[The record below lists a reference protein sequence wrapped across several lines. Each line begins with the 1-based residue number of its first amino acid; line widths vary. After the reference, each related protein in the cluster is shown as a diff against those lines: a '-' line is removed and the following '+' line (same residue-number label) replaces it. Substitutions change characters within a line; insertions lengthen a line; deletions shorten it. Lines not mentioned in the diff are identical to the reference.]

1 MKHTFELSGE
11 TGTLTAGGS
20 LTIEHAEELKAV
32 IVEALASSAH
42 LVVDLSAAEA
52 IDLCC
57 LQLLCSAHR
66 TAVKDG
72 KSIVLANTGEVFAD
86 VVRETGYLRHVG
98 CMPDSGHG
106 CLWAGKEEQR
116 PGAAV

>member
-11 TGTLTAGGS
+11 AGILHAGGS
-20 LTIEHAEELKAV
+20 LTIEHAEELKSA
-32 IVEALASSAH
+32 ITEALASASR
-42 LVVDLSAAEA
+42 LTIDLSAAETV
-52 IDLCC
+52 DLCF

-72 KSIVLANTGEVFAD
+72 KSIVLANTGEAFVESI
-86 VVRETGYLRHVG
+86 RETGYLRHVG
-98 CMPDSGHG
+98 CMPNSGHG
-106 CLWAGKEEQR
+106 CLWAGKEDQK